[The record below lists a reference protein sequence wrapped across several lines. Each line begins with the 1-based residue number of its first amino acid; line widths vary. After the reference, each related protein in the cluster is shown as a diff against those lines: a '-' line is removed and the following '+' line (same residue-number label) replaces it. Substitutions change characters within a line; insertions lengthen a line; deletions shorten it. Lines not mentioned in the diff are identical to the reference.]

1 VYARK
6 SLLILIA
13 RFSSQVL
20 SFIALLFITRY
31 LGAEIYG
38 SLTFSMALVATF
50 NGLADLGFNSANIKR
65 ISEGQDLNDCV
76 STFATLKLVLTGLMV
91 GVTAVLMLFYTYFLG
106 RGLSDTN
113 FQLLLMFIG
122 YYVFYDLAGIAIYTF
137 DAKMETAKS
146 QTIQMMDPLFRVPLV
161 ILVALNRMSVYSLA
175 LAFLVGAIAVFALS
189 MVMIVRSGI
198 RWRRPTLFRSYL
210 KFAAPLAIASII
222 GIIWANIDKIVVG
235 FFGTSVDLALY
246 NSGLSLMGILATVGA
261 GVSIITFP
269 LFSKYY
275 IEGKLDLIRQHT
287 KEAERYIS
295 MMIMPVVVV
304 VFVFP
309 YATASILLG
318 GDFIQAGGPLQIIV
332 ITTAVGLLNLAY
344 GAQFPSTNRNDLTL
358 RLIIF
363 TLVANTILLVLLV
376 PDSILG
382 VRLFGLKYMGAA
394 YAGLITALAA
404 FVIVRAAVWKLT
416 GTGSNPRILI
426 HLGVAA
432 MTGTVLYLFGTNL
445 YSVQH
450 LYDLMA
456 IGLISVGLYFGM
468 LYALKEFT
476 KKDLDYLLEVANAK
490 KMWRYIVTELRGEKA
505 KQG

>member
-65 ISEGQDLNDCV
+65 ISEGQDLDDCV
-76 STFATLKLVLTGLMV
+76 STFAVLKLALTGLMV
-91 GVTAVLMLFYTYFLG
+91 AVTAVLVLVYTFVLG

-146 QTIQMMDPLFRVPLV
+146 QTIQMMDPIFRVPLV

-175 LAFLVGAIAVFALS
+175 LAFLVGAIAVFGLS

-222 GIIWANIDKIVVG
+222 GIIWMNMDKIVVG

-275 IEGKLDLIRQHT
+275 SEGRLDLIRQHT
-287 KEAERYIS
+287 KDAERYIS
-295 MMIMPVVVV
+295 MMILPIVVV

-318 GDFIQAGGPLQIIV
+318 GNFFDAGAPLQIIV
-332 ITTAVGLLNLAY
+332 ITTAIGLFNLAY
-344 GAQFPSTNRNDLTL
+344 GNQFPSTNRNDITLNLT
-358 RLIIF
+358 IF
-363 TLVANTILLVLLV
+363 TLVTNTVLLVLLV
-376 PDSILG
+376 PSSILG
-382 VRLFGLKYMGAA
+382 VHLFGLTYMGAA
-394 YAGLITALAA
+394 YAGLITASAA
-404 FVIVRAAVWKLT
+404 FVIVRAAAWRLT
-416 GTGSNPRILI
+416 GTGSNLRILI
-426 HLGVAA
+426 HLGIAA
-432 MTGTVLYLFGTNL
+432 LTGVFLYLFGTNI
-445 YSVQH
+445 YMVAH
-450 LYDLMA
+450 WYDLMGY
-456 IGLISVGLYFGM
+456 GLLSAGLFFGM
-468 LYALKEFT
+468 LYVAGEFT
-476 KKDLDYLLEVANAK
+476 RKDLDYLLEVANAK
-490 KMWRYIVTELRGEKA
+490 KMWRYIVSELKGQKA
-505 KQG
+505 RQG